1 MDTTE
6 IAVIVGGVAAI
17 GHGARRPTEDLDVV
31 VDFERTNLRR
41 LAVAMHEL
49 NARARTG
56 GYLDAETLEL
66 SKALVHEDLIGST
79 EITTWQTDAGPLDI
93 LRELPAAN
101 AAPSRYHDLIV
112 RSSASVVGSV
122 AVQLASLDDIIA
134 SKRWANRPKD
144 RAALDE
150 LEALAVRKAT
160 TRHAERSA
168 DAEDVS
174 RPIVDDRTR
183 RTPPGTQPP
192 EPGLGIP

>member
-1 MDTTE
+1 ML
-6 IAVIVGGVAAI
+6 VGGVAAI

-31 VDFERTNLRR
+31 VDFEHTNLRR

-49 NARARTG
+49 NARTRTD

-93 LRELPAAN
+93 LRELPAAD
-101 AAPSRYHDLIV
+101 AAPSRYHDLTV
-112 RSSASVVGSV
+112 RSSAGVVGV
-122 AVQLASLDDIIA
+122 AVRLASLDDIIA
-134 SKRWANRPKD
+134 SKRWANRQKD

-150 LEALAVRKAT
+150 LEALAVREST
-160 TRHAERSA
+160 TRHAERRPNE
-168 DAEDVS
+168 DDVS

-183 RTPPGTQPP
+183 PTPPGTQPP